1 MPRTISL
8 LLLAVTIAGTLVG
21 CTSGSEQSKPTATPT
36 PTLVAEL
43 ESGQYESTSLT
54 SITSDDV
61 EAPADRLDLTITM
74 DGAGAGEFAFD
85 DGCNLQ
91 TDSFAFEN
99 GVLTV
104 THTMTLL
111 SGCVAPAGPAGHVFD
126 ELLGEPV
133 TVTRLGD
140 DMRWTNAVGEIVF
153 IKAA

>member
-1 MPRTISL
+1 
-8 LLLAVTIAGTLVG
+8 V
-21 CTSGSEQSKPTATPT
+21 
-36 PTLVAEL
+36 
-43 ESGQYESTSLT
+43 
-54 SITSDDV
+54 
-61 EAPADRLDLTITM
+61 
-74 DGAGAGEFAFD
+74 
-85 DGCNLQ
+85 Q

-140 DMRWTNAVGEIVF
+140 DMRWMNAVGEIVF

>member
-1 MPRTISL
+1 
-8 LLLAVTIAGTLVG
+8 
-21 CTSGSEQSKPTATPT
+21 
-36 PTLVAEL
+36 
-43 ESGQYESTSLT
+43 
-54 SITSDDV
+54 
-61 EAPADRLDLTITM
+61 M

-111 SGCVAPAGPAGHVFD
+111 RGCVAPAGAAGHLFD

-140 DMRWTNAVGEIVF
+140 GMRWTNAVGEIVF
-153 IKAA
+153 VKAA